1 MTLDNTREWHDNR
14 HHRYC
19 IRYWRE
25 NYDLSYI
32 LRRDWE
38 TLWPKV
44 AGKLHIFVGDMD
56 TYAISTHTCL
66 HAISTHT
73 HTFARY

>member
-1 MTLDNTREWHDNR
+1 MHYNH
-14 HHRYC
+14 HHRYV

-56 TYAISTHTCL
+56 TYAISTHAYSRYAFT
-66 HAISTHT
+66 HAL
-73 HTFARY
+73 ARC